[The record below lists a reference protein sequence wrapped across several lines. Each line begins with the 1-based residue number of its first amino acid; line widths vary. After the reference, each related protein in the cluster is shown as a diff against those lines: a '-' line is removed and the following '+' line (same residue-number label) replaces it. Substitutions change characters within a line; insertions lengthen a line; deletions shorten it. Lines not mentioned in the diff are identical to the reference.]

1 MTAPH
6 HGSRTFSP
14 VLAVVLAFI
23 AGAAML
29 YYHQGL
35 FMPRVLEIR
44 AAKGL
49 GDGYAFGDDFYPIWL
64 TAKLWPNG
72 HRDLYGAEMTRAI
85 QTGLFGRPLDAR
97 NRSDPPADY
106 RTFAYPAFTELLF
119 WPTAILPFPALRIV
133 LVILLPLITVCSI
146 WLWLLALEWNIHWL
160 WFLTIALLT
169 LCNYPVLEALFALQP
184 GLIVG
189 FLLAASLFALR
200 KDRPLLAGILIALT
214 TIKPQITALAILYLL
229 LWLPPGPRRRAHFM
243 AGFFATLLTLVA
255 ASLLIW
261 PSWIPAWSNVIL
273 GYHRYATP
281 PLVSE
286 LLGPTLGA
294 LVGPLLIAALLV
306 VSAALAWRKRR
317 ASLTSPDFWLT
328 LSLLLAVT
336 SVAIL
341 PGQAIY
347 DQVILL
353 PGILVLLRD
362 WPVLRQA
369 GRVPRIL
376 QKLGVVVFLWPW
388 AAVLGLI
395 LVRPLL
401 PPERFASTAVFAL
414 PIRTAGSFPFAVLA
428 LLLCAMRS
436 NLVKSRAPS

>member
-1 MTAPH
+1 M
-6 HGSRTFSP
+6 FSP

-23 AGAAML
+23 AAAAML

-64 TAKLWPNG
+64 TAKLWPISR
-72 HRDLYGAEMTRAI
+72 RDLYGVEMTRSI
-85 QTGLFGRPLDAR
+85 QTGLFGRSLDAR

-133 LVILLPLITVCSI
+133 LIILLPLITVCSI

-169 LCNYPVLEALFALQP
+169 LSNYPVLEALFALQP

-214 TIKPQITALAILYLL
+214 TIKPHMTLLPIVYLL
-229 LWLPPGPRRRAHFM
+229 LWVSPDRRRRAHFM
-243 AGFFATLLTLVA
+243 AGFFATLLALVA

-261 PSWIPAWSNVIL
+261 PSWIRAWTNVIL

-286 LLGPTLGA
+286 LLGLTLGA
-294 LVGPLLIAALLV
+294 LVGPLLIAAALV
-306 VSAALAWRKRR
+306 ASAALAWRKRH

-353 PGILVLLRD
+353 PGILALLRY
-362 WPVLRQA
+362 WPELRQS
-369 GRVPRIL
+369 GRVPRAL

-388 AAVLGLI
+388 AAALGLI

-428 LLLCAMRS
+428 LLVCAMRS
-436 NLVKSRAPS
+436 NLVKSRVPS